1 LILIATSRE
10 YPEPTPSIRLL
21 IDALAARGK
30 KAELRIWTDTPV
42 ETFAA
47 ADLVLPIC
55 CWDYHADPSRFAR
68 WIDDLEA
75 RNARL
80 VNSAAVL
87 RWNLRKTYL
96 LQMAKDGLPVPATL
110 HLPIPSAEAVEAA
123 MRQRKWATAILKP
136 VSGQSG
142 FGVTKLDLASRA
154 EWTLD
159 GRGESLLQEF
169 QADIGAVGE
178 STLTFF
184 GGTFSHAVRRNLK
197 PGEWRANLQFGATY
211 EAFDPSSDT
220 IDAAQRYLT
229 QAPEPPAYA
238 RVDGLVRPDG
248 FMLMELELI
257 EPYLYLEFSPG
268 SADRFAEALIARL
281 G

>member
-1 LILIATSRE
+1 MILIATSRE

-21 IDALAARGK
+21 IDALTVRGR
-30 KAELRIWTDTPV
+30 KAELRVWTDTPV

-47 ADLVLPIC
+47 ANLVLPVC
-55 CWDYHADPSRFAR
+55 CWDYHADPSQFVR
-68 WIDDLEA
+68 WIDGLEA

-96 LQMAKDGLPVPATL
+96 LQMAKDGLTVPATL
-110 HLPIPSAEAVEAA
+110 HLPIPSAHAIEAA
-123 MRQRKWATAILKP
+123 MRQQEWATAILKP

-154 EWTLD
+154 EWMLD

-169 QADIGAVGE
+169 QADIGTAGE

-184 GGTFSHAVRRNLK
+184 GGAFSHAVRRNLK

-220 IDAAQRYLT
+220 IDAAQRYLA
-229 QAPEPPAYA
+229 QAPEPPVYA
-238 RVDGLVRPDG
+238 RVDGLVRPGG
-248 FMLMELELI
+248 FTLMELELI
-257 EPYLYLEFSPG
+257 EPYFYLEFVHG
-268 SADRFAEALIARL
+268 SVDRLADALIGRPT
-281 G
+281 

>member
-1 LILIATSRE
+1 MILIATSRE

-21 IDALAARGK
+21 IDALAVRGR

-47 ADLVLPIC
+47 ADLVLPVC
-55 CWDYHADPSRFAR
+55 CWDYHADPGRFAR

-80 VNSAAVL
+80 VNSAALL
-87 RWNLRKTYL
+87 RWNLRKIYL
-96 LQMAKDGLPVPATL
+96 LKMAKEGLPVPATL
-110 HLPIPSAEAVEAA
+110 HIPIPSAQAVEAG

-159 GRGESLLQEF
+159 GRDESLLQEF
-169 QADIGAVGE
+169 QADIGTVGE

-184 GGTFSHAVRRNLK
+184 DGAFSHAVRRNLK
-197 PGEWRANLQFGATY
+197 QGEWRANLQFGATY
-211 EAFDPSSDT
+211 EAFEPSLST
-220 IDAAQRYLT
+220 IESARHYLES
-229 QAPEPPAYA
+229 APEPPVYA
-238 RVDGLVRPDG
+238 RVDGLDRPRG

-257 EPYLYLEFSPG
+257 EPYLYLEFEPG
-268 SADRFAEALIARL
+268 SADRLADALIARL